1 MVCVWF
7 EMVVRVEVRVLW
19 FYWVE
24 CACVAPP
31 LISAYWQLSRVSS
44 SSQAFTHLAAYA
56 SDWHASSTAAQH
68 LGLIAVTL
76 CRIGLTGCKP
86 LSDQQWGELW
96 GVLVC
101 VLPLRGGCAC
111 GL

>member
-1 MVCVWF
+1 MCGLRWWCGLRCGCCGF
-7 EMVVRVEVRVLW
+7 IGLSVRVLP
-19 FYWVE
+19 
-24 CACVAPP
+24 PP

-56 SDWHASSTAAQH
+56 SDWHASSAAAQH

-86 LSDQQWGELW
+86 LSDLQWGELW

-101 VLPLRGGCAC
+101 VLPSRGGCAC